1 MFAIV
6 LLELTFREVLA
17 GVPVDAG
24 AVVVYA
30 ILGLFVG
37 FIWHG
42 SRKKSGSGS
51 AAATQR

>member
-1 MFAIV
+1 MFAIA
-6 LLELTFREVLA
+6 LLELTLREVLA

-24 AVVVYA
+24 AIVAYV

-42 SRKKSGSGS
+42 SRKKPASGN
-51 AAATQR
+51 ATVERQ